1 MRKVAISLVVG
12 AALLASAP
20 TALASTPRADTY
32 YQVWC
37 LTPGATVYAPFESV
51 DAHAIEP
58 GRKDNAVA
66 LFVQNHPG
74 WSCMLL
80 PAGTTP

>member
-1 MRKVAISLVVG
+1 MKKVAISLVVG

-37 LTPGATVYAPFESV
+37 NPPGGVLTQFESV
-51 DAHAIEP
+51 DAHAIET
-58 GRKDNAVA
+58 GRKDNAVV

-74 WSCMLL
+74 WYCELHG
-80 PAGTTP
+80 PFTP